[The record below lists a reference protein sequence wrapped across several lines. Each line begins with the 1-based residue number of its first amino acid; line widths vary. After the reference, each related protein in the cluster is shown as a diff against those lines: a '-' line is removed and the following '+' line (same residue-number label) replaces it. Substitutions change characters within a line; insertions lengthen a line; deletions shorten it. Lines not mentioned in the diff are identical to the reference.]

1 MSKYLSSVIKVP
13 LMAMAGTL
21 TIQASAPQAAGS
33 GQPYNVLFI
42 ASDDMNSDLNAF
54 GNPAVS
60 TPNFDRLA
68 KRGIVFNNAYNQA
81 PLSAPSRA
89 SLMTGYLPDKT
100 GVYDLAANFREKLPN
115 AVTLAQM
122 FKNNGYFTCRIG
134 KIFHQNVPSG
144 IGQPGPDDPDSWTTT
159 FNPIGKD
166 KTDEYRLFI
175 DAPVLGTYLAMDCND
190 DELTDA
196 ISANVALSI
205 LRQRTGH
212 GGNNAYGGG
221 PGRANPQ
228 PFFMAVGFYRPHIP
242 YMAPKKYFDM
252 YPPEKIK
259 LPESRADDWDN
270 KPDAAAWVLPLN
282 GGTTREQQKK
292 AIQAYYACIS
302 FVDAQIGKLLDGL
315 EEFGLLDN
323 TIIVF
328 WSDHG
333 YNLGEH
339 GQWQKQTLFEKTSKQ
354 PLLISIPGFSKDAAT
369 NAIVQMVDIYP
380 TLADLTGF
388 KAPADLAGH
397 SLVPLLKDPDSEWH
411 YPAFTIQARTFNPN
425 AREGLSK
432 YTFNPDLRSK
442 NPTIFGRSVRVE
454 RYRYTEWDEGR
465 KGSELYDYETD
476 PNEFNNLAD
485 KPEYRDLVRK
495 LSDLLHSA
503 YKNN

>member
-1 MSKYLSSVIKVP
+1 MKTCCDSRITVP
-13 LMAMAGTL
+13 LMAIASTL
-21 TIQASAPQAAGS
+21 TLSAFTQTANSRKPF
-33 GQPYNVLFI
+33 NVIFI

-54 GNPAVS
+54 GNPAVH

-68 KRGIVFNNAYNQA
+68 QRGIIFNHAYNQA

-100 GVYDLAANFREKLPN
+100 GVYDLAVNFREALPG

-122 FKNNGYFTCRIG
+122 FKNNGYYTCRIG

-144 IGQPGPDDPDSWTTT
+144 IGQPGPDDPESWTMT

-166 KTDEYRLFI
+166 RTDEYRLVM

-221 PGRANPQ
+221 PGRPNNQ
-228 PFFMAVGFYRPHIP
+228 SFFLAVGFYRPHIP

-252 YPPEKIK
+252 YPLENIK
-259 LPESRADDWDN
+259 LPERRADDWDN
-270 KPDAAAWVLPLN
+270 KPDAAAEILPLN
-282 GGTTREQQKK
+282 GGATEEQQKK
-292 AIQAYYACIS
+292 AIQAYYACIT

-339 GQWQKQTLFEKTSKQ
+339 GQWQKQTLFEKTSRQ
-354 PLLISIPGFSKDAAT
+354 PLLISVPGYSKGT
-369 NAIVQMVDIYP
+369 STKAIVQMVDIYP
-380 TLADLTGF
+380 TLAEITGLD
-388 KAPADLAGH
+388 APDDLAGH
-397 SLVPLLKDPDSEWH
+397 SLVPLLKDPEADWH
-411 YPAFTIQARTFNPN
+411 YPAFTLQARTLNPN
-425 AREGLSK
+425 AREGQSK
-432 YTFNPDLRSK
+432 YLFNPNVRSK
-442 NPTIFGRSVRVE
+442 NLTIYGRSVRVE

-465 KGSELYDYETD
+465 KGTELYDYEND
-476 PNEFNNLAD
+476 PNEFKNLVNEPD
-485 KPEYRDLVRK
+485 YKELVKK
-495 LSDLLHSA
+495 LAETLHSSYRA
-503 YKNN
+503 N